1 MTLALVLGGVRSG
14 KSAHAQRLASGSGR
28 PVNYI
33 ATADETDPG
42 MAERIAAHVAARPAS
57 WATTPADD
65 ELVAAVH
72 ARPGDCA
79 LIDGLGTWLAG
90 VMHRRDAFDHPDRLL
105 GVRAHVSAQLDA
117 LAALAPASAR
127 LVIIVAEQ
135 AGEGMLPLDRAS
147 RVWLDLLGDSIQ
159 RLAAVADSVEL
170 VVAGRALALP
180 PAADRAASSA
190 TRDPS
195 VGRFSPPE
203 DENRPIGE
211 VTGLRPQGDAEP
223 QPGLRFHG
231 DAELE
236 PGLRDHAVN
245 VLAGGVPAW
254 LEPALRHALA
264 HDVDRYPDESAA
276 TAAIAALHGRDADEI
291 VITNGAAEALWLLP
305 AALTPQLAVCVH
317 PGFTESEAALRAH
330 GIPVQRVL
338 RDPDAGFALRPEQV
352 PAGAELVIVGN
363 PASPSGTLDP
373 AAAIGALTRRGR
385 TVVVD
390 EAFMGMVPG
399 EPGSLA
405 TRRDDGRG
413 GRDRVA
419 ADGVVVVRSM
429 TKLLSLPGLRAG
441 YVIAPPALAR
451 RIRAVRPPWSANAVA
466 LAALRAAAEHPDE
479 LAALARRCADE
490 GADLAAQ
497 LAGLDGV
504 RTWPTVTN
512 FCLIEVAD
520 GPRLHRELRDR
531 GFAVRH
537 AASFPGLDAGHLR
550 LTARDPRDNA
560 ALVAALAESIG
571 AARR

>member
-14 KSAHAQRLASGSGR
+14 KSAHAQRLASTSGG

-33 ATADETDPG
+33 ATADGTDPE
-42 MAERIAAHVAARPAS
+42 MAERIAAHIAARPAS
-57 WATTPADD
+57 WATTTVDD
-65 ELVAAVH
+65 DLVAAVR

-90 VMHRRDAFDHPDRLL
+90 VMHRRDAFDDPGRLS
-105 GVRAHVSAQLDA
+105 GVRAHVSAQIDA
-117 LAALAPASAR
+117 LAALVPVR
-127 LVIIVAEQ
+127 PVIVVAEQ
-135 AGEGMLPLDRAS
+135 AGDGMLPLDRAS

-170 VVAGRALALP
+170 VVAGRVLALPADTGAALP
-180 PAADRAASSA
+180 PAPND
-190 TRDPS
+190 
-195 VGRFSPPE
+195 E
-203 DENRPIGE
+203 D
-211 VTGLRPQGDAEP
+211 P
-223 QPGLRFHG
+223 QPGLRHHG
-231 DAELE
+231 DAELA

-254 LEPALRHALA
+254 LAPALRHALA
-264 HDVDRYPDESAA
+264 DDVGSYPAERAA
-276 TAAIAALHGRDADEI
+276 TAAIAALHGRDPDEI

-373 AAAIGALTRRGR
+373 VAAIGALTRPGR

-405 TRRDDGRG
+405 SRRDE
-413 GRDRVA
+413 A
-419 ADGVVVVRSM
+419 GVIVVRSL
-429 TKLLSLPGLRAG
+429 TKLLSLPGLRVG
-441 YVIAPPALAR
+441 YAIAPPALAR

-490 GADLAAQ
+490 GADLAAR
-497 LAGLDGV
+497 LATLDGV

-520 GPRLHRELRDR
+520 GARVHRELRDR

-537 AASFPGLDAGHLR
+537 AASFPGLGAGHLR

-560 ALVAALAESIG
+560 ALVAALAETIG